1 MLTTPSSACISNDF
15 SDNFARRVCSSRRTW
30 KIFRTEPG
38 RVCVLKLSA
47 CSSSESESESEL
59 WSAPAPTAP
68 VDCCAS
74 CHLRG
79 HMARPWESVS
89 SCPLKESPK
98 APSWISMDPIVVP
111 PSVLKGLPAHASA
124 GAACRSKGASPS
136 SMRSEAK
143 SGWALCRRG
152 AVWRH
157 AGQRGA
163 GPPAAVESLHT
174 QNRVGWRSSPARAC
188 MATASLKLVFAPRP
202 AAAPLKCNKHPP
214 QNVQSKSSAEEHP
227 MVFFFNLLV
236 EKETRSSHQGVN
248 LSSIPARLF

>member
-68 VDCCAS
+68 VDCCTS

-79 HMARPWESVS
+79 HMARPWESVP
-89 SCPLKESPK
+89 SCPLKESRK
-98 APSWISMDPIVVP
+98 APSWIWMDAIVVP
-111 PSVLKGLPAHASA
+111 PFVLAGVARQVKGLPAHASA

-152 AVWRH
+152 AVLSH

-202 AAAPLKCNKHPP
+202 AEAAPLKSPS
-214 QNVQSKSSAEEHP
+214 QNTSSRI
-227 MVFFFNLLV
+227 FFF
-236 EKETRSSHQGVN
+236 
-248 LSSIPARLF
+248 